1 MFYLLNKAGGGLYR
15 KRTSAPDGAAGE
27 AKAGLG
33 MEVAYVAKRATSR
46 TQSPSQGT
54 TIDATLQMI
63 LLTTALAGAITISA
77 AAALSYSLRT
87 RMVERVLSLSTGLLL
102 GAALLYALPLAFEAT
117 ADKRSLCATLLA
129 GLLSFFVL
137 EKYATLQRARRRPGQ
152 APQRTGK
159 AGWMILVGDGLHNFT
174 DGILI
179 AAAFL
184 ARPELGVLTALAIGA
199 HTLAREVGD
208 FIILLDA
215 GYSRRR
221 ALVCNLLC
229 SSLAAAGGL
238 VGYLA
243 LARGMAW
250 MPHVLVLAASGFL
263 YIALSDLMPK
273 IQQAASARDTVVQ
286 MLLLGAGVTLV
297 LYLPDRISVY

>member
-1 MFYLLNKAGGGLYR
+1 M
-15 KRTSAPDGAAGE
+15 S
-27 AKAGLG
+27 
-33 MEVAYVAKRATSR
+33 KRATSR

-243 LARGMAW
+243 LARGMDAACAGAGGVRL
-250 MPHVLVLAASGFL
+250 PVHRAERPDAENPASGVGARHRRANAAAWGRRHAGAVPARPRIRVLKCTFAFL
-263 YIALSDLMPK
+263 
-273 IQQAASARDTVVQ
+273 
-286 MLLLGAGVTLV
+286 
-297 LYLPDRISVY
+297 